1 MDRVIGLITANYDT
15 PDLGE
20 LTNDRTVA
28 SLPYGSRYRLIDF
41 PLSNMANSGIT
52 TVGVIT
58 PYKYRSIIDHLE
70 AGSPWSLDRKNGGLF
85 ILPGSV
91 FGITSPGS
99 RFLLRDISRNL
110 IFLMRSPSPY
120 VLITSAN
127 TVYNMDYRELIRTH
141 VRSGAD
147 ITLAYTEAVEDD
159 KDVTGLKAENGRV
172 LGVTQ
177 GVKAGQEAFIDTFII
192 GREMLLK
199 ILEWYSAIDYLD
211 FFEVLADDYDKM
223 DVRTFRFD
231 GYARS
236 IFTTKSYYDR
246 SMDLLNPEVAD
257 ELFSKTRPI
266 MTKVQ
271 DTAPAKYTVSA
282 KVKNSLIP
290 AGCVISGTVENSIL
304 FRGVRVGKG
313 VTIKNSIIM
322 QACTIEDNAVIENAI
337 IDRSN
342 VITAGTVIKGAEGST
357 FIKEKNELGRF

>member
-15 PDLGE
+15 PELGE

-28 SLPYGSRYRLIDF
+28 SLPFGSRYRLIDF
-41 PLSNMANSGIT
+41 PLSNMVNSGIT

-58 PYKYRSIIDHLE
+58 PYKYRSIIDHMGS
-70 AGSPWSLDRKNGGLF
+70 GSPWSLDRKNGGLF
-85 ILPGSV
+85 VLPGSV

-99 RFLLRDISRNL
+99 RFLLRDIRRNL
-110 IFLMRSPSPY
+110 VFLMRSPSPY

-127 TVYNMDYRELIRTH
+127 TVYNMNYREL
-141 VRSGAD
+141 VRKHIDSGAD
-147 ITLAYTEAVEDD
+147 ITLAYTSAPEDD
-159 KDVTGLKAENGRV
+159 PNVMGVKTENGRV
-172 LGVTQ
+172 LGVTR

-192 GREMLLK
+192 SHELLLK

-223 DVRTFRFD
+223 DVRLFEFK

-236 IFTTKSYYDR
+236 IFTTQNYYKR
-246 SMDLLNPEVAD
+246 SMDLLNTDITD
-257 ELFSKTRPI
+257 ELFSMARPI

-282 KVKNSLIP
+282 KVKNSLVP
-290 AGCVISGTVENSIL
+290 AGCMISGTVESSIL
-304 FRGVRVGKG
+304 FRGVRVAKG
-313 VTIKNSIIM
+313 AVIKNSIIM
-322 QACTIEDNAVIENAI
+322 QACTIEENAVIENAI

-342 VITAGTVIKGAEGST
+342 IITAGTVIKGAAGAT